1 MDLSRSLAV
10 RAVMAVALMVGYYT
24 LAVTVC
30 VVLLWIPYAEYTYLD
45 RVDLRIGVA
54 CLVGAATVLW
64 ALVPRPD
71 RFEAPGPQL
80 TPSTEPQL
88 FSLID
93 DVAAKTAQPR
103 PAEVYLLNEVN
114 AWVSQRGGTM
124 GFGSR
129 RVMGVGLPLLSSLT
143 KAELLAVIAHE
154 FGHYS
159 GGDVGLGPWIY
170 KTRAAIARTMA
181 GLEESYLQWI
191 FNWYG
196 RMFMKMTMAVSRQQE
211 FVADETAARLSGTA
225 PMVSALQKV
234 ALLAPAYST
243 YMQREVL
250 PILRSGFLPPIA
262 EGFARFLDDPETR
275 EAFNKMVHE
284 QATGDSSEFDTHPPL
299 SERVAALERLPVAK
313 VTDVRDGALPL
324 LPNPEKEA
332 RLLLEHDAGADSIGQ
347 LNAIRWE
354 DVGESIYARD
364 WQLMASAHAQW
375 FGALTLGTLPA
386 GKKPYIELGTS
397 LKNPGEDLVDSQD
410 RLARAAFVMIA
421 GLGAALVR
429 SGWTVGT
436 GPGRPL
442 KVTKG
447 DAAVIPPDV
456 ISRLINEAGSQ
467 SAWQARCEALGIA
480 DIPLSPSAPNPEPGT
495 SNPELER

>member
-1 MDLSRSLAV
+1 MDLSRSLAA
-10 RAVMAVALMVGYYT
+10 RAVMAIVLMVGYYT
-24 LAVTVC
+24 LAIAVC
-30 VVLLWIPYAEYTYLD
+30 AVLIWIPYAEYTYLD
-45 RVDLRIGVA
+45 RVDLRIGGA
-54 CLVGAATVLW
+54 CLIGAATVLW

-80 TPSTEPQL
+80 TPATAPQL

-93 DVAAKTAQPR
+93 DVATKTAQPR

-211 FVADETAARLSGTA
+211 FVADETAARISGSA

-243 YMQREVL
+243 YMQHEVL

-262 EGFARFLDDPETR
+262 EGFERFIGNPETR
-275 EAFNKMVHE
+275 EAFDKMVHE
-284 QATGDSSEFDTHPPL
+284 QTTGDTSGEFDTHPPL
-299 SERVAALERLPVAK
+299 SERVAALERLPVAA
-313 VTDVRDGALPL
+313 VADVRDGALPL
-324 LPNPEKEA
+324 LAHTETEA
-332 RLLLEHDAGADSIGQ
+332 RLLLEHSAGPDSIRQ

-354 DVGESIYARD
+354 DVGKSVYARD
-364 WQLMASAHAQW
+364 WQRIADAHAQW

-386 GKKPYIELGTS
+386 GKKPYSELGAS
-397 LKNPGEDLVDSQD
+397 LKNPDEELVDSQD
-410 RLARAAFVMIA
+410 RLSRAAFVMIA
-421 GLGAALVR
+421 GVGAALVR
-429 SGWTVGT
+429 SGWTVET

-442 KVTKG
+442 NLTKDG
-447 DAAVIPPDV
+447 AAIVPGEV
-456 ISRLINEAGSQ
+456 ISRLINEANSQ
-467 SAWQARCEALGIA
+467 KEWQAKCDALGLSGV
-480 DIPLSPSAPNPEPGT
+480 PLAPSGAT
-495 SNPELER
+495 VTT